1 MEATEAAGFPT
12 LGQEILWQFGPSSL
26 VHPAGPNCW
35 KPKGGEASVCGAAT
49 PRARANQSGIA
60 GVQAG
65 GTHHCSGTIWIAHPG
80 AHILGHRNTPD
91 GRSQRR

>member
-35 KPKGGEASVCGAAT
+35 KPKGGEASVCGAVT
-49 PRARANQSGIA
+49 PRTRLGLIKAAERACKPVERIIA
-60 GVQAG
+60 PELYG
-65 GTHHCSGTIWIAHPG
+65 
-80 AHILGHRNTPD
+80 
-91 GRSQRR
+91 